1 MTVVDVVDTD
11 LCSWAVLNANSVRI
25 NLCFAGSQAAWSRD
39 EWLKRSRAIDVA
51 AYLAVQDCKKY
62 GFCTEVIL
70 PPYGSAR
77 AGISDHR
84 YVTKCLKDGSHTD
97 VGGPM
102 GAPWSGFPWDVFV
115 AAVNKYTN
123 NTPVVTQPAPT
134 TPVPASQWI
143 KTASDRDLLEW
154 MVNQM
159 GPGDPA
165 VAVERHDAARQGVV
179 TRRRRIVRI
188 SGSGRLG
195 LGDVSE
201 ETRLLKA
208 FMRRKFSYAKALE
221 DTQIYDPQMV
231 TAVAEMQGRY
241 NQDGKLASGTYTPGV
256 INLETK
262 YVMGYLQR
270 PPGPDT
276 RPVLFTVCGTG
287 VPWWVGPDAD
297 TARAVE
303 DKWRWQPIGYPAQPF
318 PMSPSINAGK
328 AELRAQL
335 NRDEPGFQL
344 RKQVERNGA
353 GLAGYSQG
361 AVIAAKR
368 GSSTSNPTTGR

>member
-1 MTVVDVVDTD
+1 M
-11 LCSWAVLNANSVRI
+11 RI
-25 NLCFAGSQAAWSRD
+25 GGQ
-39 EWLKRSRAIDVA
+39 
-51 AYLAVQDCKKY
+51 
-62 GFCTEVIL
+62 
-70 PPYGSAR
+70 
-77 AGISDHR
+77 
-84 YVTKCLKDGSHTD
+84 YVG
-97 VGGPM
+97 
-102 GAPWSGFPWDVFV
+102 
-115 AAVNKYTN
+115 
-123 NTPVVTQPAPT
+123 
-134 TPVPASQWI
+134 
-143 KTASDRDLLEW
+143 
-154 MVNQM
+154 
-159 GPGDPA
+159 
-165 VAVERHDAARQGVV
+165 
-179 TRRRRIVRI
+179 
-188 SGSGRLG
+188 LG

-221 DTQIYDPQMV
+221 DTPIYDPQLV
-231 TAVAEMQGRY
+231 TAVAQMQGRY

-361 AVIAAKR
+361 AVVTSETWEFDIKPDNGALNWVKDHMLKAVTWGNPSREQGHGYPDPGAPMAAPNTAGVAYITDRLHDTPPWWRDYAHAGDLYATGGTTDAAGQDKTAIWRIVR
-368 GSSTSNPTTGR
+368 GEKFFIGPDTLLEQFLEVAQQPLAGAMGAFKAMLDAGMFFAAGTGPHVNYHIGPAIDYLRA

>member
-1 MTVVDVVDTD
+1 M
-11 LCSWAVLNANSVRI
+11 RI
-25 NLCFAGSQAAWSRD
+25 GGQ
-39 EWLKRSRAIDVA
+39 
-51 AYLAVQDCKKY
+51 
-62 GFCTEVIL
+62 
-70 PPYGSAR
+70 
-77 AGISDHR
+77 
-84 YVTKCLKDGSHTD
+84 YVG
-97 VGGPM
+97 
-102 GAPWSGFPWDVFV
+102 
-115 AAVNKYTN
+115 
-123 NTPVVTQPAPT
+123 
-134 TPVPASQWI
+134 
-143 KTASDRDLLEW
+143 
-154 MVNQM
+154 
-159 GPGDPA
+159 
-165 VAVERHDAARQGVV
+165 
-179 TRRRRIVRI
+179 
-188 SGSGRLG
+188 LG

-221 DTQIYDPQMV
+221 DTPIYDPQLV

-361 AVIAAKR
+361 AVVTSETWEFDIKPDNGALNWVKDHMLKAVTWGNPAREQGHAYPDPGAPMAAPNTAGVAYITDRLHDTPPWWHDYATRATCTPPAAPPTPQAKTR
-368 GSSTSNPTTGR
+368 RLYGGSCAARSSSSAPTHCWSSSSRLRSSRWPGRWAHSRRCSTRACSSPGAPART